1 MVIPKTYEDAVDV
14 LVEAHAEDTLPPLEI
29 WVFPD
34 PHREVVRLLEVT
46 DAVPYMGEVWPIALL
61 PGSDFPFLSQ
71 LAQVT
76 PEEWKAVLEGGLPL
90 PDGWV
95 LATAEK
101 KWPS

>member
-34 PHREVVRLLEVT
+34 ADRMVVRLLEVT

-61 PGSDFPFLSQ
+61 PGADFPFSSQ
-71 LAQVT
+71 IAQVT
-76 PEEWKAVLEGGLPL
+76 PEEWKAVLDGDLPL
-90 PDGWV
+90 PLGWV
-95 LATAEK
+95 LTTAVK